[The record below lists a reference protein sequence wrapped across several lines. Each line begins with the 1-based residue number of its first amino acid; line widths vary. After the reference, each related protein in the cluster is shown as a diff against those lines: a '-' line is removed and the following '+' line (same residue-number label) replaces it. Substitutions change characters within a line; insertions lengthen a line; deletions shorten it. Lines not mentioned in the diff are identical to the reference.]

1 MTFKLVCCAVG
12 HEDVT
17 IESTMKETR
26 MLGQFE
32 QESSVCNVTTSIV
45 ANCSVRFRS
54 SCDLLAEP
62 DYVRQARS
70 PKPREKSVA
79 CLSKAVAGSLGMA
92 REFQV
97 GQKNAEPYTG
107 HFANLP
113 AS

>member
-1 MTFKLVCCAVG
+1 MTLKLVCCAVG

-70 PKPREKSVA
+70 PKPREKVRSLFVEGR
-79 CLSKAVAGSLGMA
+79 AG
-92 REFQV
+92 Q
-97 GQKNAEPYTG
+97 P
-107 HFANLP
+107 ANG
-113 AS
+113 SRVSSRTEKR